1 MLRVG
6 YDILIYGLVLVW
18 NCSILIKCN
27 TLE

>member
-6 YDILIYGLVLVW
+6 YDILISRLVW
-18 NCSILIKCN
+18 VSNYSIPIKCN